1 MKILVVLL
9 LAGLCCSVTEGWP
22 VSSCDV
28 FWHLK
33 TSVGNITVTA
43 NQKVL
48 SGDDLL
54 AQLVCRVVSSSNF
67 NYSAVNQMIIETEDH
82 HSGEHGPPKRPHGRW
97 RRHNKRP
104 SQTGPKP
111 PSHHPQ
117 PHEDKEVWTF
127 YGIYQLGNRLV
138 CNDSVTPSLNIC
150 GLECSQLLDNDIRIA
165 TQCLAKILTYI
176 EPGSEQQST
185 EELKTMVKLLFKD
198 QCSFGPNYFYC
209 PPP

>member
-9 LAGLCCSVTEGWP
+9 LAGLCCSVTEGWR
-22 VSSCDV
+22 VASCDV

-33 TSVGNITVTA
+33 TFLGNITVTA
-43 NQKVL
+43 NHKVL
-48 SGDDLL
+48 NGDDLL
-54 AQLVCRVVSSSNF
+54 AQLLCYVVNSSNF
-67 NYSAVNQMIIETEDH
+67 DDRAVNQMIIETEDH

-104 SQTGPKP
+104 CQTGPKP

-150 GLECSQLLDNDIRIA
+150 GLECSQLLNSDLRIA
-165 TQCLAKILTYI
+165 TQCLTKILTYI
-176 EPGSEQQST
+176 QPGSEQQPT

-198 QCSFGPNYFYC
+198 QCSFEANYFYC
-209 PPP
+209 PLP